1 MVGAALSYFSPV
13 LSGSLAPPGLGA
25 GPAVGVSAGYRWT
38 FLYFGAAYQHA
49 FLAGATYQQDV
60 ETGRTLSASSDYL
73 GFDLAAITSPDAV
86 TAAFFRIGAGGRF
99 IRATRTL
106 DGVQDPPTST
116 TNIDLLVG
124 IGVQIKAS
132 DWLRIVPQATF
143 EVGPL
148 NAYTSLG
155 VTTYFDFAKP
165 VR

>member
-1 MVGAALSYFSPV
+1 VG
-13 LSGSLAPPGLGA
+13 
-25 GPAVGVSAGYRWT
+25 AGYRWT

-49 FLAGATYQQDV
+49 FLAGATYGQGV
-60 ETGRTLSASSDYL
+60 ETGRTLSARSDYL

-86 TAAFFRIGAGGRF
+86 IGAFFRVGVGGRF
-99 IRATRTL
+99 IRATGTF
-106 DGVQDPPTST
+106 DGVPDPPTST
-116 TNIDLLVG
+116 TNIDLLIG

-132 DWLRIVPQATF
+132 DWLRIVPQASF
-143 EVGPL
+143 EAGPL